1 MYTDDTLGRM
11 SLGTQEDRESLLLIV
26 SGQRNWLTYHFG
38 LFWLLNV
45 PLVDLEL

>member
-11 SLGTQEDRESLLLIV
+11 SLGRQEDREALLLTV
-26 SGQRNWLTYHFG
+26 SGQRNWLTYHFS

-45 PLVDLEL
+45 PLIDLEL